1 MLSTRVGGY
10 LPTFVGARF
19 VRAGSLRLWP
29 LAAVLLSL
37 LLSPSGQAWAQACLT
52 CRTEKC
58 PDKEDMPDWCGTGRD
73 PHVAAKA
80 VVVKP
85 RPRPTAPASSAKQP
99 ELLPRQL
106 PGQSSRPS
114 APASGALPDRQ
125 PASEPSAPAPPRP
138 IYKKWWFWTAILG
151 SAAVVGTVAGVLAYK
166 PWELPD
172 SSNIHNV
179 GDRL

>member
-106 PGQSSRPS
+106 PGQSSRPP

-125 PASEPSAPAPPRP
+125 PASQPAAPAPPRP